1 MTDMNWIIELPV
13 ILTLL
18 GFMMARQASRY
29 RWAIVL
35 AVILGYWSIRY
46 TPPAWALISSWGIF
60 IPLATLLTVT
70 SLRHAIIIKP
80 LLAFYR
86 KVMPSMSDTERE
98 ALEAGTIW
106 WEAEVFSGRP
116 DWHRMLGFSAPSLN
130 AEEQAFLDGPVNEL
144 CDMVNDWEVTEEL
157 RDLTPETW
165 DFLKKKGFF
174 GMIIPKQYGGLDFS
188 ANAHSAIVMKIA
200 SRSISAGVT
209 VMVPNSLGPAK
220 LLLSYGT
227 EEQKNHYLPRLA
239 SGEEIPCFALTGPEA
254 GSDAASMPDTGIVC
268 RQPFEGRDDVLG
280 IRLNWEKRYITLG
293 PVATLLGLAFHLH
306 DPEQLLGDKEDM
318 GITLALIPT
327 TTPGVEIG
335 TRHFPMSQ
343 AFMNGPN
350 RGTDV
355 FIPMDWVIGG
365 QEYAGQGWRMLM
377 NSLSDGRAISLPALS
392 TASGQLASRSVGA
405 YAAVRKQ
412 FKVPIGKFEGISE
425 VLARIAGT
433 TYLLNATR
441 GFTTAALDSG
451 EDPSVAS
458 AIIKY
463 HLTER
468 MRTIVNDSM
477 DILAGRGISMGP
489 NNFIGRAYQALPIAI
504 TVEGANILTR
514 NLIIF
519 GQGAIRC
526 HPFLFREMEAA
537 SQSDTANFD
546 DALLGHGSHIMSN
559 FSRSLFH
566 SLSRGRLLESPQH
579 GVRGHYYRQF
589 SRMSLA
595 FAVTAEIT
603 LLSLG
608 GGLKRRESLSGRLG
622 DVLSLLYL
630 GSATLKHHYDN
641 GSRDDELPLLE
652 WACQDLLYTI
662 QIRLH
667 EVLNNLPNRFLAT
680 VTHLLTF
687 PLGKPYRRPSDELGQ
702 KVAKLIL
709 EPGAPRDR
717 LTEAVYI
724 PLNKSDAVAQLDD
737 ALEKSFAA
745 EAAIRKLRSA
755 MKAGTLPQGDPEGH
769 IDAGVSANVITDQ
782 EAAVIRAAIAARKV
796 VIQVDEFLPE
806 YLTKERKEWGNN
818 NLGGVAGQSL

>member
-1 MTDMNWIIELPV
+1 MHWMIELPV
-13 ILTLL
+13 ILALL
-18 GFMMARQASRY
+18 GVMMARQAPRTL
-29 RWAIVL
+29 WTAVL
-35 AVILGYWSIRY
+35 ATLLVYWSVRY
-46 TPPAWALISSWGIF
+46 TAPAWALITVWGLF
-60 IPLATLLTVT
+60 IPLATLLIVTPLRRTLVT
-70 SLRHAIIIKP
+70 SP
-80 LLAFYR
+80 LLALYR
-86 KVMPSMSDTERE
+86 KIMPGMSDTERT
-98 ALEAGTIW
+98 ALEAGTVW

-116 DWHRMLGFSAPSLN
+116 DWQRMLGFAAPSLN
-130 AEEQAFLDGPVNEL
+130 DEEQAFIDGPVNEL
-144 CDMVNDWEVTEEL
+144 CDMVNDWEITEEL

-165 DFLKKKGFF
+165 DFLKQQGFF

-188 ANAHSAIVMKIA
+188 ANAHSVIVMKVA
-200 SRSISAGVT
+200 SRSISAAVT

-227 EEQKNHYLPRLA
+227 EAQKNYYLPRLA

-268 RQPFEGRDDVLG
+268 RQHFEGRNDVLG

-293 PVATLLGLAFHLH
+293 PVATLLGLAFHLY
-306 DPEQLLGDKEDM
+306 DPDRLLGGKEDV

-327 TTPGVEIG
+327 STPGVEIG

-343 AFMNGPN
+343 SFMNGPN
-350 RGTDV
+350 RGKDV

-365 QEYAGQGWRMLM
+365 QAYVGQGWRMLM

-412 FKVPIGKFEGISE
+412 FKIPIGKFEGISE

-433 TYLLNATR
+433 TYILNAAR
-441 GFTTAALDSG
+441 GFTTAAIDSG
-451 EDPSVAS
+451 EEPSVAS
-458 AIIKY
+458 AMIKY
-463 HLTER
+463 HFTER
-468 MRTIVNDSM
+468 MRVIVNDAM

-489 NNFIGRAYQALPIAI
+489 GNFLGRAYQALPIAI

-537 SQSDTANFD
+537 SQSDTAAFD
-546 DALLGHGSHIMSN
+546 NALLGHGSHIMSN
-559 FSRSLFH
+559 VSRSLFH
-566 SLSRGRLLESPQH
+566 SLTRGRLLAAPRH
-579 GVRGHYYRQF
+579 GIRGHYYRQF
-589 SRMSLA
+589 ARMSLA
-595 FAVTAEIT
+595 FAVTAEMV

-608 GGLKRRESLSGRLG
+608 GELKRRESLSGRLG

-630 GSATLKHHYDN
+630 GSAVLKHHHDN
-641 GSRDDELPLLE
+641 GSPDDELPLLE

-662 QIRLH
+662 QTRLH
-667 EVLNNLPNRFLAT
+667 EVLNNLPGRVVAAMT
-680 VTHLLTF
+680 RLLTF
-687 PLGKPYRRPSDELGQ
+687 PLGKPYQRPPDELGQ
-702 KVAKLIL
+702 TVAAIIL
-709 EPGAPRDR
+709 EPGELRDR

-724 PLNKSDAVAQLDD
+724 PMNKSEAVAQLDD
-737 ALEKSFAA
+737 ALEKSVAA
-745 EAAIRKLRSA
+745 EAALRKLRNA
-755 MKAGTLPQGDPEGH
+755 MKAGTLSRGDPEDH
-769 IDAGVSANVITDQ
+769 VDAGVNAGIITAQ
-782 EAAVIRAAIAARKV
+782 EAAVIHAAIAARKV

-806 YLTKERKEWGNN
+806 YLTKERRGWENN
-818 NLGGVAGQSL
+818 NLDGVAGQSL

>member
-1 MTDMNWIIELPV
+1 MNWMIELPV
-13 ILTLL
+13 ILVIL
-18 GFMMARQASRY
+18 GFMMARRASRY
-29 RWAIVL
+29 IWAGAI
-35 AVILGYWSIRY
+35 
-46 TPPAWALISSWGIF
+46 
-60 IPLATLLTVT
+60 ATLLAYWTLRYSPPTWSLITVWGAFLPIAALLSVT
-70 SLRHAIIIKP
+70 SLRRKLVIKP
-80 LLAFYR
+80 LLSLYR
-86 KVMPSMSDTERE
+86 KIMPGMSDTERE
-98 ALEAGTIW
+98 ALEAGTVW
-106 WEAEVFSGRP
+106 WEAEIFSGRP
-116 DWHRMLGFSAPSLN
+116 DWSRMLAFAPPALSD
-130 AEEQAFLDGPVNEL
+130 EEQAFIDGPVNEL
-144 CDMVNDWEVTEEL
+144 CNMVSDWEITEEL

-165 DFLKKKGFF
+165 AFLKANGFF

-188 ANAHSAIVMKIA
+188 ANAHSAIVAKVA

-220 LLLSYGT
+220 LLLSYGS
-227 EEQKNHYLPRLA
+227 EQQKNHYLPRLA
-239 SGEEIPCFALTGPEA
+239 SGEEIPCFALTGPDA
-254 GSDAASMPDTGIVC
+254 GSDAASMPDTGVVC
-268 RQPFEGRDDVLG
+268 RQTFEGKDDVLG

-306 DPEQLLGDKEDM
+306 DPDHLIGNEEDI

-327 TTPGVEIG
+327 STPGIEIG
-335 TRHFPMSQ
+335 KRHFPMSQ

-350 RGTDV
+350 RGTNV

-392 TASGQLASRSVGA
+392 TASGQLVSRSVGA

-433 TYLLNATR
+433 TYMMNATR

-451 EDPSVAS
+451 EEPSVAS

-463 HLTER
+463 HMTER
-468 MRTIVNDSM
+468 MRVIVNDAM

-489 NNFIGRAYQALPIAI
+489 NNFLGRAYQALPIAI

-526 HPFLFREMEAA
+526 HPYLFREMEAA
-537 SQSDTANFD
+537 SQADVAAFD
-546 DALLGHGSHIMSN
+546 DALRGHGSHVMSN
-559 FSRSLFH
+559 ISRSLFH
-566 SLSRGRLLESPQH
+566 SLTRGRLLDTPQQ
-579 GVRGHYYRQF
+579 GLRGHYYRQF

-595 FAVTAEIT
+595 FAVTADAT
-603 LLSLG
+603 LMSLG

-630 GSATLKHHYDN
+630 GSAVLKHHHDN
-641 GSRDDELPLLE
+641 GSPDDELPLLE
-652 WACQDLLYTI
+652 WACQDLLHGMQT
-662 QIRLH
+662 QLH
-667 EVLNNLPNRFLAT
+667 EVLNNLPNRFIAGT
-680 VTHLLTF
+680 VRLLTF
-687 PLGKPYRRPSDELGQ
+687 PLGKPYKRPSDELGRR
-702 KVAKLIL
+702 VADLIL
-709 EPGAPRDR
+709 QPGALRDR

-724 PLNKSDAVAQLDD
+724 PINKSEPVAQLDD
-737 ALEKSFAA
+737 ALEKSVAA
-745 EAAIRKLRSA
+745 APALRKLRTA
-755 MKAGTLPQGDPEGH
+755 MKAGTLDKGDPEEH
-769 IDAGVSANVITDQ
+769 IDDGVKASIITDQ
-782 EAAVIRAAIAARKV
+782 EAAVIRGAIAARKV

-806 YLTKERKEWGNN
+806 YLTKERREWGNS
-818 NLGGVAGQSL
+818 NLGGVAGRSL